1 MNKYKTIT
9 VVLLVLFMALS
20 VIGCSSDKSNVFDNG
35 ILSVTVPK
43 GWMVYESK
51 NSNNEVVKTNLSVV
65 KTTDRSKIMDSPMVT
80 ISYAGSD
87 KKLYPVTKNFY
98 NDTKDLAPWEIGGK
112 KFEGFK
118 GTSFGAEMIYYFA
131 VDGDKEYQVV
141 IWPNMKNGTIS
152 LQDADVKAIVESLT
166 GQ

>member
-1 MNKYKTIT
+1 M
-9 VVLLVLFMALS
+9 LLMALS
-20 VIGCSSDKSNVFDNG
+20 VVGCSSGKSEVYDNG
-35 ILSVTVPK
+35 VISVTVPK

-65 KTTDRSKIMDSPMVT
+65 KTTDKSKIMDSPMVT
-80 ISYAGSD
+80 ISYAGAD
-87 KKLYPVTKNFY
+87 KTLYPVTKDFY
-98 NDTKDLAPWEIGGK
+98 EDTEDLAVWEIGGK

-118 GTSFGAEMIYYFA
+118 GTSFGAEMLYYFA

-166 GQ
+166 GK